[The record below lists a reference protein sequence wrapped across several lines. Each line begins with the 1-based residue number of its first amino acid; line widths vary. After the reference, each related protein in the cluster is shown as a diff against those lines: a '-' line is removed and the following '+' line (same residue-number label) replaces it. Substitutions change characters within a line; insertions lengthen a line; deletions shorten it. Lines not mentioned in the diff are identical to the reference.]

1 MSPAQVLVSLLSPE
15 DSDRLLRAIQA
26 LLPPATNGSVAL
38 VRPPEPWMGVAA
50 LRVTGVGVAVVSA
63 AEASF
68 ASGAAVAAGG
78 RHFVWCH
85 DDVDAARV
93 PAEVGTVVVAETID
107 ALAWELARYLTGD
120 LSQHRSGGLDG
131 TAGAE
136 GASVETSSV
145 RESTGASAPAQPPRL
160 RREGRLPP
168 PPAWAHGTP
177 SAERSGE
184 YRKASPGHPPDL
196 HPPRSEPQQR
206 PDAAIEA
213 VAHPPSTAPP
223 VTPLA
228 ALARMEPGEPVLP
241 AVDVGTR
248 ALGPPPT
255 AVPTRHREPWGLG
268 GVRDRVGRAWSARSQ
283 RPAPDLS
290 GLGQALLRAHST
302 VVTVG
307 TPKGGPG
314 KTTEAAA
321 IGVLGARAVEP
332 HGGSAVLVDANLN
345 NPDSWR
351 QLAVPSDALTVREVI
366 EALNRGALAP
376 NGEFARNERLR
387 VLPERRSAGSAYT
400 AAEIARLAQHL
411 RQRHT
416 LVVVDLPNSLPSLG
430 EGPKEALVAHWLS
443 HADVVVLPIDLGEA
457 SFIAAGE
464 ILDAIDE
471 LVAGSGGRVRQP
483 GLVVPLL
490 LPDGGR
496 RAVELPAI
504 AELLDHLRAAGAAVV
519 EVPFTVDVQTAS
531 HRRIPIVG
539 ASARTDR
546 AFAGVLSAV
555 VAARGAGEEVRPHG

>member
-15 DSDRLLRAIQA
+15 DSDQLLRAIQA
-26 LLPPATNGSVAL
+26 VLPPATNGSIAL
-38 VRPPEPWMGVAA
+38 VRPPEPRMGVAA
-50 LRVTGVGVAVVSA
+50 LRVGGVGIAVVSA
-63 AEASF
+63 AGAPF
-68 ASGAAVAAGG
+68 ACGAAGAGG

-85 DDVDAARV
+85 DDVDAATV
-93 PAEVGTVVVAETID
+93 PAEVGTVIVVAETID

-120 LSQHRSGGLDG
+120 LSQHGSGRPDAV
-131 TAGAE
+131 AGAE
-136 GASVETSSV
+136 GASVETNSV
-145 RESTGASAPAQPPRL
+145 RENTDTSGPSQPPRL

-184 YRKASPGHPPDL
+184 YLKASPSHPPGL
-196 HPPRSEPQQR
+196 HPPRSEPQER
-206 PDAAIEA
+206 PAAAREA
-213 VAHPPSTAPP
+213 VTHPASAAPP
-223 VTPLA
+223 TTPLA
-228 ALARMEPGEPVLP
+228 ALARMEPGEPDLS
-241 AVDVGTR
+241 AVNVGR
-248 ALGPPPT
+248 APDPPRE
-255 AVPTRHREPWGLG
+255 AVPAGHREPWGLG

-321 IGVLGARAVEP
+321 IGVLGARAIEP

-387 VLPERRSAGSAYT
+387 VLPERRSAGSAYS

-416 LVVVDLPNSLPSLG
+416 LIVVDLPNSLPSLG

-471 LVAGSGGRVRQP
+471 LVAGSDGRVRRP

-490 LPDGGR
+490 LPDSGR

-555 VAARGAGEEVRPHG
+555 VAARGAGEEVRTRG

>member
-15 DSDRLLRAIQA
+15 DSDRLLRAIHA
-26 LLPPATNGSVAL
+26 VLPPGANGSIAL
-38 VRPPEPWMGVAA
+38 VQPPEPLMGVAA
-50 LRVTGVGVAVVSA
+50 LRVVGHQVGVVSTA
-63 AEASF
+63 GMPLPGGVDGASNH
-68 ASGAAVAAGG
+68 
-78 RHFVWCH
+78 HFVWCR
-85 DDVDAARV
+85 DDVEAATV
-93 PAEVGTVVVAETID
+93 PAHVGTAVVAETID
-107 ALAWELARYLTGD
+107 ALAWELVRHLTGD
-120 LSQHRSGGLDG
+120 LSQQGSGPPG
-131 TAGAE
+131 TAAPVAE
-136 GASVETSSV
+136 SASLETSAT
-145 RESTGASAPAQPPRL
+145 RENSGSSAPAPPQRL
-160 RREGRLPP
+160 RRAGRLPAP
-168 PPAWAHGTP
+168 PSWAHATP
-177 SAERSGE
+177 SGEGSGE
-184 YRKASPGHPPDL
+184 NAKASPSDRPDPRPP
-196 HPPRSEPQQR
+196 HSGPQQR
-206 PDAAIEA
+206 PASAA
-213 VAHPPSTAPP
+213 VAATEPLSPASPT
-223 VTPLA
+223 TPLA
-228 ALARMEPGEPVLP
+228 ALARMEPDEPDFP
-241 AVDVGTR
+241 AVDVGR
-248 ALGPPPT
+248 GALGPPRM
-255 AVPTRHREPWGLG
+255 AVLVGHREPWGLG
-268 GVRDRVGRAWSARSQ
+268 GVRDRVGRAWSARS
-283 RPAPDLS
+283 PAPDLS

-314 KTTEAAA
+314 KTTDAAA

-351 QLAVPSDALTVREVI
+351 QLAVPSDALTVREVV

-387 VLPERRSAGSAYT
+387 VLPERRSAGSAYS

-416 LVVVDLPNSLPSLG
+416 LIVVDLPNSLPSLG
-430 EGPKEALVAHWLS
+430 EGPKEALVAHWLA
-443 HADVVVLPIDLGEA
+443 HADVVVLPVDLGEA

-471 LVAGSGGRVRQP
+471 LVAGSDGRVRRP

-504 AELLDHLRAAGAAVV
+504 AELLDHLRAAGADVV

-531 HRRIPIVG
+531 HRRVPIVG

-546 AFAGVLSAV
+546 AFVGVLSAV
-555 VAARGAGEEVRPHG
+555 VAARGAGEEAMPHD